1 MCASGYHPVI
11 IGVRGHVEVRG
22 LTEDLEQFDIVLTE
36 EDVAQLEERPRF
48 GIAAQT
54 TQPLE
59 NVRHLV
65 ALIRRRFPRAEVKF
79 IDTVC
84 RPTKQRQ
91 TAAIEMARDS
101 DVVVVVG
108 GQNSNNTRELAV
120 TCQAHCGRVHHI
132 QGAAELRTEW
142 FDGAGTVGVTAGTS
156 TPDWLIDAVECWL
169 QTNL

>member
-1 MCASGYHPVI
+1 M
-11 IGVRGHVEVRG
+11 
-22 LTEDLEQFDIVLTE
+22 LTE
-36 EDVAQLEERPRF
+36 EDVAQLAERPRF

-91 TAAIEMARDS
+91 TAAVELALES

-132 QGAAELRTEW
+132 RSRRSFGRNGSTALARLELPPGLRRRI
-142 FDGAGTVGVTAGTS
+142 G
-156 TPDWLIDAVECWL
+156 
-169 QTNL
+169 